1 MEDYGAKVFPRDVD
15 ENLHFDVIR
24 GRGKEIKDV
33 LSHAELKGAFPERT
47 GISEGLLQIRECG

>member
-1 MEDYGAKVFPRDVD
+1 MEELWRESLPRDVD
-15 ENLHFDVIR
+15 ENLHFNVI
-24 GRGKEIKDV
+24 RGKEIKDV